1 MSQPSGAHVYTR
13 WDGSQD
19 PDPFTAEA
27 VFDALADSILATGDP
42 LDALRRA
49 LDLGLDLDG
58 GERMPGLGEMLRQL
72 ALLREA
78 AAGDDELIA
87 RIDGLQA
94 QLQAALARS
103 RVDGVDA
110 GAARQLL
117 GPAAERALERM
128 AGLANLLEEGG
139 LVARAGDE
147 LRMTALGVR
156 RIGER
161 ALGDVFAELRRAG
174 RGDHRSRRAGSS
186 AERIEE
192 TKPYEFGDHFLL
204 DVQRTLR
211 NALRRASPG
220 PGKRVGLTAA
230 DLEVFRTEEGTRCAT
245 VLLIDAS
252 RSMLLRGCFVAAKKV
267 AIALE
272 TLIRGQFPDDT
283 LHLVTFADRAR
294 ELPAE
299 ALPYLDYREFA
310 YGTNLQDGLRLARTL
325 LGRHP
330 LANRQVLLVT
340 DGEPTA
346 YLEDGGVRFAYPPT
360 FQVLRATLREVGAC
374 TRDRIMINTFM
385 LERSQHL
392 VDFVAQMNKLN
403 RGRAFLSDPD
413 RLGEYVLL
421 DYLSNRRK
429 RIA

>member
-1 MSQPSGAHVYTR
+1 MSRPSRAHAYTR

-27 VFDALADSILATGDP
+27 AFDALAESILATGDP
-42 LDALRRA
+42 LEALRRA
-49 LDLGLDLDG
+49 LELGLDLGG
-58 GERMPGLGEMLRQL
+58 GERVEGLNDMLRQL
-72 ALLREA
+72 ALLRET
-78 AAGDDELIA
+78 AAGDDDLIA
-87 RIDGLQA
+87 RIERLQA
-94 QLQAALARS
+94 QLRAALAESRAD
-103 RVDGVDA
+103 RVDPT
-110 GAARQLL
+110 AAHQLL
-117 GPAAERALERM
+117 GPGAARSLERM
-128 AGLANLLEEGG
+128 AGLARLLDEGG
-139 LVARAGDE
+139 YLAPNGE
-147 LRMTALGVR
+147 GLRMTAQGVR

-174 RGDHRSRRAGSS
+174 RGGHRSRRAGSS
-186 AERIEE
+186 ADRLEE
-192 TKPYEFGDHFLL
+192 TKQYEFGDAFLL
-204 DVQRTLR
+204 DVQQTLR
-211 NALRRASPG
+211 NALRRTAIGKPVKLSP
-220 PGKRVGLTAA
+220 A

-272 TLIRGQFPDDT
+272 TLIRGQFPGDT
-283 LHLVTFADRAR
+283 LYLVTFADRAR
-294 ELPAE
+294 ELAPE
-299 ALPYLDYREFA
+299 ALPYLDYRQFA

-325 LGRHP
+325 LSRHQ

-360 FQVLRATLREVGAC
+360 FQVIRATLREVGAC

-385 LERSQHL
+385 LERSHHL
-392 VDFVAQMNKLN
+392 VDFVSQMNKLN

-413 RLGEYVLL
+413 RLGEYVLV
-421 DYLSNRRK
+421 DYLANRRK

>member
-1 MSQPSGAHVYTR
+1 VTSSSRAHVYTR

-27 VFDALADSILATGDP
+27 LFDALADSILATGDP
-42 LDALRRA
+42 LEALRRA
-49 LDLGLDLDG
+49 LELGLELRD
-58 GERMPGLGEMLRQL
+58 GERLEGLSEMLRQL

-78 AAGDDELIA
+78 AAGDQEMLA
-87 RIDGLQA
+87 RIERLET
-94 QLQAALARS
+94 QLRTAMAES
-103 RVDGVDA
+103 RTDGVDRD
-110 GAARQLL
+110 AARQLL
-117 GPAAERALERM
+117 GDAAARSLERM
-128 AGLANLLEEGG
+128 SSMARLLERDG
-139 LVARAGDE
+139 LVAADGER
-147 LRMTALGVR
+147 LRMTAQGVR

-161 ALGDVFAELRRAG
+161 ALGDVFAELLRAG
-174 RGDHRSRRAGSS
+174 RGGHRSRRAGSS
-186 AERIEE
+186 AERLEE
-192 TKPYEFGDHFLL
+192 TKPYEFGDAFLL

-211 NALRRASPG
+211 NALPRTS
-220 PGKRVGLTAA
+220 PGKRVKLGAG

-245 VLLIDAS
+245 VLLIDTS
-252 RSMLLRGCFVAAKKV
+252 RSMLLRGCFVAAKKM

-272 TLIRGQFPDDT
+272 TLIRGQFPGDT
-283 LHLVTFADRAR
+283 LYLVAFADRAR
-294 ELPAE
+294 ELAPE
-299 ALPYLDYREFA
+299 SLPYLDYRQFA
-310 YGTNLQDGLRLARTL
+310 YGTNLQDGLRLSRTL

-346 YLEDGGVRFAYPPT
+346 YLEDGGLRFAYPPT

-385 LERSQHL
+385 LERSQYL

-403 RGRAFLSDPD
+403 RGRAFLSDPE
-413 RLGEYVLL
+413 RLGEYVLV
-421 DYLSNRRK
+421 DYMANRRK